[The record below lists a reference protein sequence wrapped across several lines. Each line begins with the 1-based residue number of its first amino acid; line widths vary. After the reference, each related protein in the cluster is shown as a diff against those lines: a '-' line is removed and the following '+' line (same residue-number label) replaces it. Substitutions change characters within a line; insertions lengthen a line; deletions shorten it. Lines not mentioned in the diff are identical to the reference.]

1 MTTASESSTEE
12 VLVEPVAQKRLY
24 RSNSKKVVAGI
35 CGGLGDY
42 FAVDPVWF
50 RIGFVVLTI
59 GGGSGILIY
68 LLMWLIV
75 PPEPEGYAP
84 PATDGGS
91 ISGAAIAGVVLMIV
105 GAIALA
111 NTAAPW
117 LGQYVWPIVFL
128 TGGLALVLGGLNR
141 DTHR

>member
-12 VLVEPVAQKRLY
+12 VLAEPVALRRLY

-50 RIGFVVLTI
+50 RFGFVVLTI

-75 PPEPEGYAP
+75 PPEPEGYAA
-84 PATDGGS
+84 PASERGAVG
-91 ISGAAIAGVVLMIV
+91 GAAIAGMVLMIV
-105 GAIALA
+105 GAISLA

-128 TGGLALVLGGLNR
+128 IGGLALILGGVNR